1 MSKGMAGGGVNAVTL
16 YGRLHVPNVED
27 AAGHGA
33 EIGLGAGLDVHGG
46 TTYAKAVEDII
57 KDIIDVFINK
67 D

>member
-33 EIGLGAGLDVHGG
+33 EIGLGAGLDVHG
-46 TTYAKAVEDII
+46 ED
-57 KDIIDVFINK
+57 NLC
-67 D
+67 